1 MVWIG
6 NVMKVTPIVIQMNEN
21 GNFVDIMFLQVF
33 SQIVLRKLI
42 IIGIIGN
49 VTDFKLL
56 QLIKIDNTPPID
68 EILYIESL
76 KNRGSRLGVAVWSG

>member
-1 MVWIG
+1 
-6 NVMKVTPIVIQMNEN
+6 MKTETL
-21 GNFVDIMFLQVF
+21 FLQVF

-56 QLIKIDNTPPID
+56 QLIKIDNTPLID

-76 KNRGSRLGVAVWSG
+76 KNRGSCLGVAF

>member
-6 NVMKVTPIVIQMNEN
+6 NVMKVTPIVIQTNEN

-76 KNRGSRLGVAVWSG
+76 KNRGSRLGVAC

>member
-42 IIGIIGN
+42 IIGN

-76 KNRGSRLGVAVWSG
+76 KNRGSRLGVAC